1 MVCFYTSCPKSPQQ
15 GTAVSLYWSTKKK
28 CGFMSMCT
36 LCVFPAFL
44 HRQSRVETPSTIRKA
59 LQSNALLPFHNTAAP
74 RAAVPMAMSPA
85 ILFLCQRLLA
95 PSSSSFHRACPVGTE
110 TFGLRTF
117 LELLWRKARA
127 SSADRGS
134 SAETAETSVQP
145 KGPQRCFRGNSAH
158 HHGHQNHKKTTT
170 KNLCRV
176 LS

>member
-1 MVCFYTSCPKSPQQ
+1 
-15 GTAVSLYWSTKKK
+15 
-28 CGFMSMCT
+28 MSMCT

-44 HRQSRVETPSTIRKA
+44 HKQSRVETPSTIRKA
-59 LQSNALLPFHNTAAP
+59 LQANALLPFHNTAAP
-74 RAAVPMAMSPA
+74 QAAVPMAMSPP

-110 TFGLRTF
+110 TFGPRTF

-127 SSADRGS
+127 SWADGGGA
-134 SAETAETSVQP
+134 AETAETSVQP
-145 KGPQRCFRGNSAH
+145 KGCRDASEGIQPTIAVTRTT
-158 HHGHQNHKKTTT
+158 KKTT